1 MSLGFGGIDSKI
13 NAKADAFRNNP
24 QQLKKRYAQNKELVD
39 LLALQKITTEKK
51 QTAMNM
57 VLAAE
62 SNPNTIRDQREQE
75 ALELT
80 KQEMQT
86 TLGAL
91 TNRTKGTLDTE
102 TAKKK
107 AAVNKLT
114 SAAAKGGL
122 GALTGARRPA
132 PQINPSE
139 GIATRSTQGAP
150 VRRLAQGG
158 IVGFAGED
166 GNNQVGSAFSRF
178 FNRNPPGTT
187 VSEEEATRR
196 DLLRAVRDKYGANA
210 NLEGIFA
217 PQSDQQRAYAN
228 EVMNQTGLR
237 STLSNEK
244 LQELL
249 DAPFTSSMIN
259 ADVSAL
265 PELPVKEVVAP
276 IETDADLSVPET
288 ADLNA
293 PRTATYS
300 YPSTSQNPVKEL
312 DNLDLLP
319 VVPTASDPADTT
331 SYDTAVTSMRT
342 AATQQADTDIMDQD
356 APTFTE
362 ATAVAAP
369 LDEQGHIDRKAL
381 LQMYRDDMAV
391 DVGGAEVSARTAADA
406 HLRRA
411 ENAQD
416 FRDMRTAEQD
426 LQYRTLDPNQLAK
439 EARIRTLGGAR
450 RGRGGMSDAYG
461 QVMADQRKDL
471 SGGLATLRGI
481 DEKRISGDL
490 STAQTS
496 SARGSEAAGRASTRR
511 LGGITG
517 LQSDILAQEKRAL
530 AAQEQ
535 RNTQNTAVYNHES
548 AVKQATF
555 KSAES
560 VIQRNYSAAQS
571 IVASERSFLKTQN
584 AAIKQFDADTAA
596 AYRVQTEQKAKVAVE
611 RAKIIL
617 EQNNEALDSLVEVEK
632 LVALQERELD
642 KLVGGLVQDD
652 PAWKKASLA
661 LAEMVDG
668 ENDPEYKAQ
677 VKVARAA
684 YNRYYMQIA
693 DLFPNLIGDLSALK
707 ELTKAIRSRT
717 GLPVPYAQETDIVN
731 VVPQSNNIVPD
742 GPYNP

>member
-1 MSLGFGGIDSKI
+1 MALNYGGIDKEI
-13 NAKADAFRNNP
+13 ENRTDMFRNNP
-24 QQLKKRYAQNKELVD
+24 QGLQKRYGQSKELLD
-39 LLALQKITTEKK
+39 LLALQKMKSE
-51 QTAMNM
+51 QQRVAMNM
-57 VLAAE
+57 SLAAE
-62 SNPNTIRDQREQE
+62 GNPRTIAAQMEE
-75 ALELT
+75 EVLAGT
-80 KQEMQT
+80 KQSMGDT
-86 TLGAL
+86 ITDIA
-91 TNRTKGTLDTE
+91 NRRKGTLDTE

-122 GALTGARRPA
+122 GALTGAGRPA

-178 FNRNPPGTT
+178 FNSNPPGTT

-210 NLEGIFA
+210 NLEGVFA
-217 PQSDQQRAYAN
+217 SQSDQQRAYAN

-259 ADVSAL
+259 ADVSEL
-265 PELPVKEVVAP
+265 PELPVEEVAAEVAA
-276 IETDADLSVPET
+276 EVAEAEEVNLDEND
-288 ADLNA
+288 A
-293 PRTATYS
+293 PRTYS
-300 YPSTSQNPVKEL
+300 YPRTSQDPVTEFDGL
-312 DNLDLLP
+312 NLLP

-331 SYDTAVTSMRT
+331 SYDTAVTSMQT
-342 AATQQADTDIMDQD
+342 AAKQQADTDLLDVDDIK
-356 APTFTE
+356 FNE
-362 ATAVAAP
+362 LTAVAAP
-369 LDEQGHIDRKAL
+369 LDAQGKIDRNAL
-381 LQMYRDDMAV
+381 LQTYRDDMAV
-391 DVGGAEVSARTAADA
+391 DVGGAEASALKDTDT

-416 FRDMRTAEQD
+416 FRDMRTAEQR
-426 LQYRTLDPNQLAK
+426 LQARIMNPNQLAT
-439 EARIRTLGGAR
+439 EARIRTLGAGR

-461 QVMADQRKDL
+461 QVMADQRRDL

-490 STAQTS
+490 NTAQTS
-496 SARGSEAAGRASTRR
+496 SARGSEAASRASTRR
-511 LGGITG
+511 LGGIAG
-517 LQSDILAQEKRAL
+517 LRSDILAQETRAL
-530 AAQEQ
+530 AGQQ
-535 RNTQNTAVYNHES
+535 QKNTQSTAVYNHES
-548 AVKQATF
+548 AVAQKGF
-555 KSAES
+555 SSAES
-560 VIQRNYSAAQS
+560 AIQRNYSAALS
-571 IVASERSFLKTQN
+571 IVVSERSFLKSKN
-584 AAIKQFDADTAA
+584 AEIRQFDDNTAA

-617 EQNNEALDSLVEVEK
+617 EQNNKALDSLVEVQK
-632 LVALQERELD
+632 LVDLQERELT
-642 KLVGGLVQDD
+642 KLVAELVQDD
-652 PAWKKASLA
+652 PAWIKASEA
-661 LAEMVDG
+661 LAEMADKK
-668 ENDPEYKAQ
+668 NDPEYKAQ

-693 DLFPNLIGDLSALK
+693 NKFPKLVGDLSALK
-707 ELTKAIRSRT
+707 ELADAIRSLT
-717 GLPVPYAQETDIVN
+717 SLPDLYAQEKDIDSVVRQGTPPVN
-731 VVPQSNNIVPD
+731 LAQ
-742 GPYNP
+742 